1 MNPDTRTR
9 LLHYLVR
16 FHFAYLIA
24 IPLLGL
30 LSWWFTWRQSLIVM
44 IAAGF
49 AAIAAFY
56 SLQIER
62 YHLTKHL
69 PSALWV
75 VLSAPVLLLT
85 ASLFGGGLWFFFL
98 DATFVEIGGMCAG
111 IVAGATVRGIEE
123 REYKMPAVL
132 YVFMGGFVAVWGWA
146 IIRTHTQFHWYDNV
160 WLVVAFVNSAY
171 GYSRMFIS
179 GDVELRYGNTR
190 AAARADAGWLDG
202 PLNEDK
208 GFVLILIFAVLIV
221 LSPFALGLVNYI
233 LKG

>member
-1 MNPDTRTR
+1 MTPETRSR

-16 FHFAYLIA
+16 FHFAYLIT

-30 LSWWFTWRQSLIVM
+30 ISWWFVRRQALIVM
-44 IAAGF
+44 IVSGF

-75 VLSAPVLLLT
+75 ILTGPLLLLT

-111 IVAGATVRGIEE
+111 IVVGATVKGLEE

-132 YVFMGGFVAVWGWA
+132 YFFMGGFVVVWGWA
-146 IIRTHTQFHWYDNV
+146 IVWTHGQFHWYDNV
-160 WLVVAFVNSAY
+160 WLVVALINSGY
-171 GYSRMFIS
+171 GYSRMFVS
-179 GDVELRYGNTR
+179 GEVELRYGNTR
-190 AAARADAGWLDG
+190 AAARAGAGWLDG
-202 PLNEDK
+202 PLNEDR

-221 LSPFALGLVNYI
+221 LSPFALGVMNYL
-233 LKG
+233 LKL

>member
-1 MNPDTRTR
+1 MKSDEKSR

-16 FHFAYLIA
+16 FHFAYLIT

-30 LSWWFTWRQSLIVM
+30 VSWWFVWRPALLVM
-44 IAAGF
+44 IVAGF

-75 VLSAPVLLLT
+75 VLSGLLLLVA
-85 ASLFGGGLWFFFL
+85 ASLLGGGLWFFFL

-111 IVAGATVRGIEE
+111 IVFAATVRGLDE

-132 YVFMGGFVAVWGWA
+132 YLFMGGFIVVWGWA
-146 IIRTHTQFHWYDNV
+146 MIRTHMRFHWYDNV
-160 WLVVAFVNSAY
+160 WLVAALVNGAY
-171 GYSRMFIS
+171 GYGRMFVS
-179 GDVELRYGNTR
+179 GEVELRYGNTR
-190 AAARADAGWLDG
+190 AAARAGAGWIDG
-202 PLNEDK
+202 PLNADN
-208 GFVLILIFAVLIV
+208 GFVLIVVFAVLIA
-221 LSPFALGLVNYI
+221 LSPLALGVLNYI
-233 LKG
+233 LKV